1 MATDLDAPGATP
13 PRAAAP
19 GRRARRSRTGTP
31 YVLITPAVAYLLLVF
46 VTAMLLVVSYSLR
59 HESTAALV
67 APVDMSTWAGYLS
80 DGYYWGVLGTTL
92 RIALEV
98 VVLTL
103 LVAYPTA
110 WLLSRMRRGVR
121 FAAAVLVLFSPV
133 LVSVV
138 VRSYGWILLLADN
151 GPIAAVSPVDLL
163 YHEAGVVIAL
173 VHVELPFAVFP
184 LMTVM
189 AGLPNRVLEAA
200 ADLGAG
206 PVRRFLR
213 VVLPL
218 TLPGVVAAAQIVFAL
233 SISAFATPALLG
245 GGRVQVLSEL
255 IYANIAELNWPLA
268 AVQALVLL
276 AVSLTV
282 LATFNVLNRRV
293 EAGRR
298 EGTR

>member
-1 MATDLDAPGATP
+1 MTTELTA
-13 PRAAAP
+13 PRAAASAQ
-19 GRRARRSRTGTP
+19 RARRRRAWTP
-31 YVLITPAVAYLLLVF
+31 YALVTPAVAYLALVF
-46 VTAMLLVVSYSLR
+46 VTAMLLVVSYSTR
-59 HESTAALV
+59 RESTAALT
-67 APVDMSTWAGYLS
+67 APLDLSTWSGYLS

-151 GPIAAVSPVDLL
+151 GPIAAMSPVGLL

-173 VHVELPFAVFP
+173 IHVELPFAVFP

-189 AGLPNRVLEAA
+189 SGLPGRVLEAA

-206 PVRRFLR
+206 PLQRFRR

-218 TLPGVVAAAQIVFAL
+218 SLPGVVAAAQIVFAL
-233 SISAFATPALLG
+233 TVSAFATPALLG

-255 IYANIAELNWPLA
+255 IYANIAQLSWPLA
-268 AVQALVLL
+268 AVQAIVLL

-298 EGTR
+298 GGTR